1 MSGFIG
7 DFELL
12 FPDGE
17 GFRFDKLMH
26 ILLSGSLNKM
36 PHFWRSLRY

>member
-7 DFELL
+7 VFKLL

-17 GFRFDKLMH
+17 AFRFDKLMH
-26 ILLSGSLNKM
+26 IPLNGSLNKM
-36 PHFWRSLRY
+36 PHFWQSLCH